1 MNKLTNKREK
11 SRIHHPWPVPMEVKP
26 SAIEGRG
33 LFTKVPLRARQK
45 IGEFAGERITQDEG
59 RKRAKTRKQIAIVEI
74 HNGQAI
80 DAGNET
86 TGFRFINHSC
96 SPNTFLRIIRERAEL
111 YTLHPINAGTELTV
125 NCHPSHH
132 QGTLSCKCGTATCRQ
147 FL

>member
-1 MNKLTNKREK
+1 MNNVPTKRQK
-11 SRIHHPWPVPMEVKP
+11 PCMHHPWPVPMEVKP

-45 IGEFAGERITQDEG
+45 IGEFTGERITQYEG

-74 HNGQAI
+74 NNGKAI
-80 DAGNET
+80 DAGKET

-96 SPNTFLRIIRERAEL
+96 SPNTFLRIIRERAEF
-111 YTLHPINAGTELTV
+111 YTLHPITAGTELTV

-132 QGTLSCKCGTATCRQ
+132 NNTLRCKCGSAICRQ

>member
-1 MNKLTNKREK
+1 MNNIPRKRQQQ
-11 SRIHHPWPVPMEVKP
+11 RMHHAWPVPMEVKP

-45 IGEFAGERITQDEG
+45 IGEFTGERITQDEG

-96 SPNTFLRIIRERAEL
+96 SPNTFLRIIRERAEF
-111 YTLHPINAGTELTV
+111 YTLHPITAGTELTV

-132 QGTLSCKCGTATCRQ
+132 NGTLTCKCGTATCRQ